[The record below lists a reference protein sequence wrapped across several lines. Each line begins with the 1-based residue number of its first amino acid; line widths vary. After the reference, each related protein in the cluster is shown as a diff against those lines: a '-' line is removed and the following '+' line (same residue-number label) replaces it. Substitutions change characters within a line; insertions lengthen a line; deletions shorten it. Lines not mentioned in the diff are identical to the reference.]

1 MRRSTWMAI
10 WVLAAVGCEDATKTA
25 TPSASPAAGAAGAS
39 DGFESA
45 LTPEDQVKV
54 VAKIG
59 GLEITLK
66 EFERRLKQ
74 QAPYARA
81 RYASLERKKEFLDNL
96 VRFEVLASEA
106 ATRGYDQ
113 DPDVIQQM
121 KQTMVRKLMT
131 QEVKN
136 LVKLSDISEETM
148 KKYYEENS
156 AQYHKPEQVRVSHIL
171 VGDSGRAKQL
181 HRELSKKIA
190 GDRRSYRK
198 LFADYARKHSEDVAS
213 KPRGGDLRF
222 FARSAEGGPQAAE
235 VSEAAFALA
244 KVGDLSA
251 PTKSVA
257 GWLRP
262 HLRAGQASDSESPL
276 PSGEA
281 RAHRPVRRRS
291 QDEGAGGRAR
301 RRAEQDR
308 DRRGVR
314 VARREAPGG
323 QGSQVAPRPRRRGGG
338 PRGAGEPGGAAEH
351 SGASG
356 RRAGRPL
363 APCAPPPC
371 SGPCRRWPASAR
383 LSTPGPRSSIASRPW
398 STTRW

>member
-1 MRRSTWMAI
+1 MRRSAWMAI
-10 WVLAAVGCEDATKTA
+10 GVLAAGGCEDATKTA
-25 TPSASPAAGAAGAS
+25 PPSGAGAPPAAGPKGAS

-45 LTPEDQVKV
+45 LAPEDQVKV
-54 VAKIG
+54 LAKIG
-59 GLEITLK
+59 GLKITLK

-106 ATRGYDQ
+106 ASRGYSQ

-148 KKYYEENS
+148 KKYYEENA

-181 HRELSKKIA
+181 HGELSKKIA

-198 LFADYARKHSEDVAS
+198 IFADYARKHSEDVAS

-244 KVGDLSA
+244 KVGDLST
-251 PTKSVA
+251 PTKSAA
-257 GWLRP
+257 GW
-262 HLRAGQASDSESPL
+262 HLL
-276 PSGEA
+276 LLT
-281 RAHRPVRRRS
+281 
-291 QDEGAGGRAR
+291 GRKNR
-301 RRAEQDR
+301 YDRTFEQVKR
-308 DRRGVR
+308 QIQNRLY
-314 VARREAPGG
+314 RREKRERTDKYVADLKTKARVVVHEDELSKIEIAADSGSPAGKPLVGKVPKSLLGPVDVTGGPAAQVNPTGRPSVPAPP
-323 QGSQVAPRPRRRGGG
+323 VAP
-338 PRGAGEPGGAAEH
+338 PGD
-351 SGASG
+351 
-356 RRAGRPL
+356 R
-363 APCAPPPC
+363 
-371 SGPCRRWPASAR
+371 
-383 LSTPGPRSSIASRPW
+383 
-398 STTRW
+398 

>member
-1 MRRSTWMAI
+1 MRRLAWMVMG
-10 WVLAAVGCEDATKTA
+10 VLAAAGCEDATKA
-25 TPSASPAAGAAGAS
+25 PAPKGASASLGAGAGAAS

-45 LTPEDQVKV
+45 LSPEDQVKV

-148 KKYYEENS
+148 KKYYEDNS
-156 AQYHKPEQVRVSHIL
+156 DQYHKPEQVRVSHIL
-171 VGDSGRAKQL
+171 VGDAGRAKQL
-181 HRELSKKIA
+181 HGELSKKIA

-198 LFADYARKHSEDVAS
+198 IFADYARKHSEDVAS

-222 FARSAEGGPQAAE
+222 FARSAEGGAQPAE
-235 VSEAAFALA
+235 VSEGAFALA

-251 PTKSVA
+251 PIKSASGWHLLLLTGRKNRYDRTFEQVKRQIQNRLYRREKRERTDKYVADLKTKARVVVHEDELSKIEIAAESGSPGGKPLVGKDPKSVLGPVDVKGGPA
-257 GWLRP
+257 ARVSPAARP
-262 HLRAGQASDSESPL
+262 NIPTPPAA
-276 PSGEA
+276 
-281 RAHRPVRRRS
+281 
-291 QDEGAGGRAR
+291 
-301 RRAEQDR
+301 
-308 DRRGVR
+308 
-314 VARREAPGG
+314 APGD
-323 QGSQVAPRPRRRGGG
+323 R
-338 PRGAGEPGGAAEH
+338 
-351 SGASG
+351 
-356 RRAGRPL
+356 
-363 APCAPPPC
+363 
-371 SGPCRRWPASAR
+371 
-383 LSTPGPRSSIASRPW
+383 
-398 STTRW
+398 